1 MQVSR
6 QTINAIETERYTPS
20 LPLALALARYFGT
33 TWRRC
38 SMTALH
44 KTKWFLPLFSVALGR
59 AVPAAALWAGGERR
73 AGIAVARDHGGARA
87 LIFLL
92 GGRSDLIRGLRG
104 DGRDEYWQ
112 RIDVH
117 ATALAG
123 NVVIVAI
130 HRHVRLGVGA
140 RRERQP
146 VCAARRDRRRR
157 LRRCARLPQV
167 EELSSV
173 STVGSS
179 ARRGGR
185 TSRHVH
191 CSGSLSSRKRISFV
205 PWRKRLPCTLS

>member
-1 MQVSR
+1 
-6 QTINAIETERYTPS
+6 
-20 LPLALALARYFGT
+20 
-33 TWRRC
+33 
-38 SMTALH
+38 MTALH
-44 KTKWFLPLFSVALGR
+44 KTKWFLPLFSVALGLLFLG
-59 AVPAAALWAGGERR
+59 ALWAGGERE
-73 AGIAVARDHGGARA
+73 AGIESLVIMSVLG

-123 NVVIVAI
+123 NVLIVAI
-130 HRHVRLGVGA
+130 IGMCAWEWARGDVGKA
-140 RRERQP
+140 
-146 VCAARRDRRRR
+146 RDRV
-157 LRRCARLPQV
+157 PQV

-179 ARRGGR
+179 ARRGGL

-191 CSGSLSSRKRISFV
+191 WSGSLSSRKRISFV
-205 PWRKRLPCTLS
+205 PWRNRLPCTLS